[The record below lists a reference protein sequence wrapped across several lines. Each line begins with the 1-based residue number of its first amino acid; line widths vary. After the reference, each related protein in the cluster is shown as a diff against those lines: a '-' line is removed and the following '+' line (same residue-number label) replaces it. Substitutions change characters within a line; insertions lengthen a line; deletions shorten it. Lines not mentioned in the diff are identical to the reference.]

1 MQNMEDGDK
10 PDISKIIPKDPCVK
24 IHTFQEKIMES
35 TVYFQ
40 VIKLQ
45 DSFFLW
51 LGKSKQ
57 FGDLS
62 VAITMMGK
70 TPSSSVLVG
79 QSDSYTVLMARRLS
93 KLTGKQVFVSGDLNF
108 DSLEIPLVEKCI
120 AEEMKNNADKFWGY
134 AGRDLIS
141 STIESIVPLK

>member
-10 PDISKIIPKDPCVK
+10 PDVIHKDPCVK

-40 VIKLQ
+40 VIRLQ

-62 VAITMMGK
+62 VAITMMRK

-120 AEEMKNNADKFWGY
+120 AEEMKNNADKF
-134 AGRDLIS
+134 
-141 STIESIVPLK
+141 